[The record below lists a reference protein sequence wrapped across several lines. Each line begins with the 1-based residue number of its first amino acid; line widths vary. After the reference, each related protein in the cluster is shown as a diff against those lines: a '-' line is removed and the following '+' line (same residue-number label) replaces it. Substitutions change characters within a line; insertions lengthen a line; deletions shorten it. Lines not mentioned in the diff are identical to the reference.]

1 MALAHREFPAGPTG
15 TIRRRAGITGRVE
28 SFDLE
33 EGDILVDKYEVV
45 SHLGR
50 GWEGEVYLVRELA
63 TGIERAAKFFFPHRN
78 PGNKTLTYYAKK
90 LHRLRH
96 CPILIQYHT
105 QEVVDYN
112 GVPITFVVSEYVEGE
127 PLTDFLK
134 RQPGKRLD
142 PFQAFHLLHA
152 LASGIES
159 IHNLGEYHGD
169 LHTDNIIVRRSGL
182 GFVVKLLDL
191 YRWRTPKRIN
201 IQDDVCDLVRIFYDS
216 VGGRERYSRQPP
228 EVKEICCGLKRS
240 LILKKFSTAGQ
251 LRQRLETM
259 QWKSR

>member
-1 MALAHREFPAGPTG
+1 MTQRVFTAGATR
-15 TIRRRAGITGRVE
+15 TIRRPLAAAARVE

-33 EGDILVDKYEVV
+33 PGDLLLQKYEVA

-50 GWEGEVYLVRELA
+50 GWEGEVYLVHEIG

-78 PGNKTLTYYAKK
+78 PRNQTLTYYAKK

-105 QEVVDYN
+105 QETIDYE
-112 GVPITFVVSEYVEGE
+112 GIPVTFVVSEYVEGE
-127 PLTDFLK
+127 PLSEFLA

-152 LASGIES
+152 LAAGIES
-159 IHNLGEYHGD
+159 IHNLREYHGD
-169 LHTDNIIVRRSGL
+169 LHSDNIIVRRAGL
-182 GFVVKLLDL
+182 GFDVKLLDL
-191 YRWRTPKRIN
+191 YRWRVPKRVN
-201 IQDDVCDLVRIFYDS
+201 IQDDVCDLIKVFYEA
-216 VGGRERYSRQPP
+216 VGGRARYARQPP
-228 EVKEICCGLKRS
+228 EVKAICCGLRRS
-240 LILKKFSTAGQ
+240 LILKKFNTAGQ

-259 QWKSR
+259 QWESR

>member
-1 MALAHREFPAGPTG
+1 MARRKLSSASTG
-15 TIRRRAGITGRVE
+15 TIRRRAGVARRVE

-33 EGDILVDKYEVV
+33 PGDVLVDKYEVV
-45 SHLGR
+45 KHLGR
-50 GWEGEVYLVRELA
+50 GWEGEVYLVRETG

-105 QEVVDYN
+105 QEVVDYD

-127 PLTDFLK
+127 PLTDFVL
-134 RQPGKRLD
+134 RQPGRRLD

-152 LASGIES
+152 LAAGIES
-159 IHNLGEYHGD
+159 IHNLREYHGD

-182 GFVVKLLDL
+182 GFDVKLLDL
-191 YRWRTPKRIN
+191 YRWKMPRRIN
-201 IQDDVCDLVRIFYDS
+201 IQDDVVDLVRIFYEV
-216 VGGRERYSRQPP
+216 VGGRERYSKQPQ
-228 EVKEICCGLKRS
+228 EVKAICCGLKRS

-259 QWKSR
+259 QWESR